1 MEEVYG
7 IEKICPRCRTRFSI
21 CQHCWRGQKYCSSLC
36 SRTSRQEKLR
46 INKQRYASSKKG
58 RIYGRLRQQKFRL
71 KIKKI
76 KNVTDQST
84 NYSEHRLNLVAKID
98 EKTLFKRHCSHC
110 GRKIIYLGRVSE
122 MSDGINFY
130 YSFRLYFKAREKLC

>member
-1 MEEVYG
+1 MEKVYG
-7 IEKICPRCRTRFSI
+7 IEKICPRCRSRFSI
-21 CQHCWRGQKYCSSLC
+21 CQHCWCGQKYCSSLC

-58 RIYGRLRQQKFRL
+58 RICARLRQQKFRL

-84 NYSEHRLNLVAKID
+84 NNSEHRLNLVAKID
-98 EKTLFKRHCSHC
+98 EKRLLKRHCFHC
-110 GRKIIYLGRVSE
+110 GRKIIYLRRASE

-130 YSFRLYFKAREKLC
+130 YSFRLCLKVRKILW